1 MNMETTKVTTSTRLS
16 IVTISFNQAKYL
28 TACLESIV
36 SQKDESVEFIVVDPG
51 STDGSRDILRQYA
64 DRIDHLVLES
74 DDGPADGLNKGF
86 SLATGELAYFINSD
100 DFLMPGAVQRL
111 RAFWNQNPNA
121 DVGMC
126 EAWLVDGEARPLRRL
141 RPSRAAPALLVDGRC
156 IPVQQGLSFKMSA
169 FRDIGGFQTSNR
181 SSWDLELLFDFAL
194 AGKRIARG
202 QARIGAF
209 RLYGDSLSGG
219 ATGDGHRKRLIL
231 DRERM
236 RNRLPAEQRV
246 LPIRLAALLRNLG
259 NPKILADAIMARYA
273 PSLLSRAWLRD
284 TAHRTAGNA

>member
-1 MNMETTKVTTSTRLS
+1 MSMEPTNMATRPLLS

-36 SQKDESVEFIVVDPG
+36 SQKDETVEFIVVDPG
-51 STDGSRDILRQYA
+51 STDGSRDILRQYT
-64 DRIDHLVLES
+64 DRIDHLILET

-86 SLATGELAYFINSD
+86 SLATGELGFFLNSD
-100 DFLMPGAVQRL
+100 DFLLPGAVQRL
-111 RAFWNQNPNA
+111 QAFWDQNPNA

-126 EAWLVDGEARPLRRL
+126 EAWLVDGDGKPLRRL
-141 RPSRAAPALLVDGRC
+141 RPSRAAPASLVDGRS
-156 IPVQQGLSFKMSA
+156 IPVQQGISFKMSA
-169 FRDIGGFQTSNR
+169 FRDIGGFKTGNR

-219 ATGDGHRKRLIL
+219 ATGERHRERLIL

-236 RNRLPAEQRV
+236 RNRLPAGQRV
-246 LPIRLAALLRNLG
+246 FPIRLAALLRNIA
-259 NPKILADAIMARYA
+259 NPRILADAIMARYA
-273 PSLLSRAWLRD
+273 PSLLRRAWLRD
-284 TAHRTAGNA
+284 TARPAGGNA